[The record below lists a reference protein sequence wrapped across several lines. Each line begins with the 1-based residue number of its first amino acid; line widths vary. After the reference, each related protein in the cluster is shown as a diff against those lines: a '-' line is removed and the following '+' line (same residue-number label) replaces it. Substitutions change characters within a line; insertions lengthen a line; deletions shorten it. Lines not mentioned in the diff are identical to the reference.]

1 MLMNIEITDYEKTK
15 KKVLDC
21 VVKDSFSIEDKD
33 NIYSLEFL
41 AIDQEDENNQS
52 FELLKNENSILF
64 DGQEFVIKKCEDL
77 AEGITVGKQ
86 ITAIHIMFTIQDGYQ
101 YNTIT
106 GTKSINECLKHVF
119 QADKQ
124 GFKYEVVNTNGV
136 INRIEFENFGDDNLL
151 KLIEKIMDDF
161 DVALVR
167 NNKLLTFIPNQYF
180 QTKTNNQIRYL
191 YNTDDVSFD
200 IDTYNLKTQIKGF
213 GKRKDPK
220 EGQEVGDWYFDPVTY
235 TSPEAS
241 KWGVRIQDPVND
253 ERYTIRAN
261 MIQRLKKDLLDY
273 PQIVGTVSMKE
284 LEFEVKRGDLV
295 RFIYE
300 PLNVDKYIKVVGIT
314 NTPFTNE
321 SPQIELDTS
330 KRTMIDY
337 LVMLSKGGRK

>member
-1 MLMNIEITDYEKTK
+1 MDVEILDYEKTK
-15 KKVLDC
+15 KKILDC
-21 VVKDSFSIEDKD
+21 IIKDSFQIEDKD
-33 NIYSLEFL
+33 DMYSLSFL
-41 AIDQEDENNQS
+41 AINQEDENNKS
-52 FELLKNENSILF
+52 FDLLKNESSILF
-64 DGQEFVIKKCEDL
+64 KGQEFIIKKCDDL
-77 AEGITVGKQ
+77 AEGETVGKQ
-86 ITAIHIMFTIQDGYQ
+86 ITAIHIMFTIQDDYQ
-101 YNTIT
+101 YDTIT
-106 GTKSINECLKHVF
+106 GTKSINECLTHIFK
-119 QADKQ
+119 AETQ
-124 GFKYEVVNTNGV
+124 GFKYEVLNTNGI
-136 INRIEFENFGDDNLL
+136 INRIEVENFGDDNLL

-161 DVALVR
+161 NVALVR
-167 NNKLLTFIPNQYF
+167 DNKLLTFIPNQYF
-180 QTKTNNQIRYL
+180 QTETNNQIRYL

-213 GKRKDPK
+213 GKRKEPK
-220 EGQEVGDWYFDPVTY
+220 EGQELGDWYFEPVVY

-241 KWGVRIQDPVND
+241 KWGMRIQEPVND

-300 PLNVDKYIKVVGIT
+300 PLNIDKYIKVVGVT
-314 NTPFTNE
+314 DKPFSNDP
-321 SPQIELDTS
+321 PQIELDTS